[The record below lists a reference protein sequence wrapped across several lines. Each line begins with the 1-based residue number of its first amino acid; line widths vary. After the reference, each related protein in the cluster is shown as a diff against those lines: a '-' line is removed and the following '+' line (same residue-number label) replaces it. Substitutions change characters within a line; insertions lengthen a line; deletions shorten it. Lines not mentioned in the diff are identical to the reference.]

1 MEAATQQV
9 RYRALTEL
17 FLRLIDGSFLWYQTS
32 ENKRNSKLKTICCLT
47 MSLTLRLL
55 HVHTYQLSRKFE
67 ELRQP
72 PLVLQMLVGIIPDNG
87 NREAKTVHP
96 FLYVLVDELLE

>member
-1 MEAATQQV
+1 
-9 RYRALTEL
+9 
-17 FLRLIDGSFLWYQTS
+17 
-32 ENKRNSKLKTICCLT
+32 

-55 HVHTYQLSRKFE
+55 HVHTSFLYQLSRKFE

-72 PLVLQMLVGIIPDNG
+72 PLVLQMLVGIIPDND
-87 NREAKTVHP
+87 NREAKTVDP